1 MEVTLR
7 PPRRASYAGY
17 LAAEVLP
24 TPRSVGDARLASM
37 DSPAR
42 HHRHTYGEYL
52 ALEEHANVRHEFFD
66 GEIYAM
72 AGGTPEHAAI
82 CVNVSTALTV
92 QLRGRG
98 CRVHSSDL
106 RIRVLETG
114 LATYPDVTVVCAR
127 AELDPENRNTIT
139 NPVVLVEVLSPGTA
153 AYDRGEKLAHYKRIP
168 SLREVVLVAH
178 DERLIEVWRRE
189 DTGPWTR
196 SEVRSG
202 SLRLTSIDCTLEVAD
217 VYRDE
222 LAPR

>member
-1 MEVTLR
+1 MVPLAFFGAA
-7 PPRRASYAGY
+7 RRG
-17 LAAEVLP
+17 
-24 TPRSVGDARLASM
+24 GDARLSSM

-42 HHRHTYGEYL
+42 HHRYTYGEYL
-52 ALEEHANVRHEFFD
+52 TLEEHANVRHEFFD
-66 GEIYAM
+66 GEIFAM
-72 AGGTPEHAAI
+72 AGGTPEHAAV
-82 CVNVSTALTV
+82 CVNVSAALNV

-114 LATYPDVTVVCAR
+114 LATYPDVTVVCGR
-127 AELDPENRNTIT
+127 AEFDPENRVTIT

-153 AYDRGEKLAHYKRIP
+153 AYDRGEKLAHYKRIT

-189 DTGPWTR
+189 ETGPWTR
-196 SEVRSG
+196 SEIRSG
-202 SLRLTSIDCTLEVAD
+202 SIRLPSIDCKLDIAD